1 MTIDTVAAATITV
14 DAIAGDDIVN
24 AQEAQGTVTIT
35 GTVGGDANVD
45 DTVTLTVNGKEYTG
59 KVFADAEGKLVY
71 SIDVQGSDLVADAD
85 STIVASVSGTD
96 EAGNAFT
103 ATTEASG
110 DHKDGGYEVDTEI
123 SKPTID
129 LVASSDS
136 GDSDTDNLTNDKT
149 PTFALGN
156 IDSDVAAEDIVV
168 LKDGV
173 ALDGTL
179 ENVNGT
185 WQFTPSADLA
195 DGTYVLSV
203 KVTDDAG
210 NSATSET
217 LAVTIDTVAA
227 ATITVDA
234 IAGDDIV
241 NAQEAQGTVTI
252 TGTVGGDANV
262 DDTVTLTVNGK
273 EYTGKVFADAEGKLV
288 YSIDVQGSDLVADA
302 DSTIVASVSGTD
314 EAGNAFT
321 ATTEASGDH
330 KDGGYEVDTEISKPT
345 IDLVASSDSGDSDT
359 DNLTNDK
366 TPTFALGNIDSD
378 VAAEDIVVLKD
389 GVALDGTL
397 ENVNGTWQFTPSADL
412 ADGTYVLSVKVTDDA
427 GNSATSETL
436 AVTIDTV
443 AAATITV
450 DAIAGDDIV
459 NAQEAQGTVTITGT
473 VGGDANVDDT
483 VTLTVNGKEYTGK
496 VFADAEGKLVY
507 SIDVQGSD
515 LVADADST
523 IVASVSG
530 TDEAGNAFTAT
541 TEASGDHKDGG
552 YEVDTEISKP
562 TIDLVA
568 SSDSGDSDTDNL
580 TNDKTP
586 TFALGNID
594 SDVAA
599 EDIVVL
605 KDGVALDGTLEN
617 VNGTWQF
624 TPSADLADGTYVLS
638 VKVTDDAGNS
648 ATSETLAVTIDTVA
662 AATITVD
669 AIAGDDI
676 VNAQEA
682 QGTVTITGTVGG
694 DANVD
699 DTVTLT
705 VNGKEYTGKVFADAE
720 GKLVY
725 SIDVQGSD
733 LVADAD
739 STIVAS
745 VSGTDEAGNAFTAT
759 TEASGDHKD
768 GGYEVDTEISKPTI
782 DLVASSDSGDSDTD
796 NLTNDKTP
804 TFALGNIDSDVAA
817 EDIVVLK
824 DGVALDGTL
833 ENVNGTWQFTPSADL
848 ADGTYVLSV
857 KVTDDAGNSA
867 TSETLAVTID
877 TVAAATITVDAIAGD
892 DIVNAQEAQGTVTI
906 TGTVGGDANVDDT
919 VTLTVNGKEYTGK
932 VFADAEGK
940 LVYSIDVQ
948 GSDLVADADSTI
960 VASVSGTDEAGN
972 AFTATTEASGDHK
985 DGGYE
990 VDTEI
995 SKPTID
1001 LVASS
1006 DSGDSDTD
1014 NLTNDKTPT
1023 FALGNIDS
1031 DVAAEDIVVLKDGV
1045 ALDGTL
1051 ENVNGTWQFTPSAD
1065 LADGTYVL
1073 SVKVT
1078 DDAGN
1083 SATSETL
1090 AVTIDTV
1097 AAATITVDAIAGDDI
1112 VNAQEAQ
1119 GTVTITGTV
1128 GGD

>member
-1 MTIDTVAAATITV
+1 MAV
-14 DAIAGDDIVN
+14 
-24 AQEAQGTVTIT
+24 
-35 GTVGGDANVD
+35 
-45 DTVTLTVNGKEYTG
+45 
-59 KVFADAEGKLVY
+59 
-71 SIDVQGSDLVADAD
+71 
-85 STIVASVSGTD
+85 
-96 EAGNAFT
+96 
-103 ATTEASG
+103 
-110 DHKDGGYEVDTEI
+110 H
-123 SKPTID
+123 
-129 LVASSDS
+129 
-136 GDSDTDNLTNDKT
+136 
-149 PTFALGN
+149 
-156 IDSDVAAEDIVV
+156 
-168 LKDGV
+168 
-173 ALDGTL
+173 
-179 ENVNGT
+179 
-185 WQFTPSADLA
+185 PSADLA

-624 TPSADLADGTYVLS
+624 TRAPTWRMA
-638 VKVTDDAGNS
+638 
-648 ATSETLAVTIDTVA
+648 
-662 AATITVD
+662 
-669 AIAGDDI
+669 
-676 VNAQEA
+676 
-682 QGTVTITGTVGG
+682 
-694 DANVD
+694 
-699 DTVTLT
+699 LT
-705 VNGKEYTGKVFADAE
+705 C
-720 GKLVY
+720 
-725 SIDVQGSD
+725 
-733 LVADAD
+733 
-739 STIVAS
+739 
-745 VSGTDEAGNAFTAT
+745 
-759 TEASGDHKD
+759 
-768 GGYEVDTEISKPTI
+768 
-782 DLVASSDSGDSDTD
+782 
-796 NLTNDKTP
+796 
-804 TFALGNIDSDVAA
+804 
-817 EDIVVLK
+817 
-824 DGVALDGTL
+824 
-833 ENVNGTWQFTPSADL
+833 
-848 ADGTYVLSV
+848 
-857 KVTDDAGNSA
+857 
-867 TSETLAVTID
+867 
-877 TVAAATITVDAIAGD
+877 
-892 DIVNAQEAQGTVTI
+892 
-906 TGTVGGDANVDDT
+906 
-919 VTLTVNGKEYTGK
+919 
-932 VFADAEGK
+932 
-940 LVYSIDVQ
+940 
-948 GSDLVADADSTI
+948 
-960 VASVSGTDEAGN
+960 
-972 AFTATTEASGDHK
+972 
-985 DGGYE
+985 
-990 VDTEI
+990 
-995 SKPTID
+995 
-1001 LVASS
+1001 
-1006 DSGDSDTD
+1006 
-1014 NLTNDKTPT
+1014 
-1023 FALGNIDS
+1023 
-1031 DVAAEDIVVLKDGV
+1031 
-1045 ALDGTL
+1045 
-1051 ENVNGTWQFTPSAD
+1051 
-1065 LADGTYVL
+1065 
-1073 SVKVT
+1073 
-1078 DDAGN
+1078 
-1083 SATSETL
+1083 
-1090 AVTIDTV
+1090 
-1097 AAATITVDAIAGDDI
+1097 
-1112 VNAQEAQ
+1112 
-1119 GTVTITGTV
+1119 
-1128 GGD
+1128 